1 MQFPPLVEAQFL
13 TRLNRFAALVLLDG
27 REVMVHVANS
37 GRMRELLQ
45 PGNTCYLSHHS
56 GSHRKTAYDLIL
68 VAIDRNR
75 PFSISEEKQPYYSE
89 SDPSQYPPVQQKGTG
104 STLSLVS
111 ADSRVPNALIWDTW
125 REGVLPHFDGYTD
138 GRREVTFHDS
148 RFDMMLQGPSG
159 LCYMEMK
166 SVTLVMGGI
175 ARFPDA
181 PTERGRK
188 HIGTLV
194 KAVQEGQRAAAIF
207 VIQRD
212 DATGL
217 SPYDNNDPEF
227 GAALRGAV
235 DSGVEAYAFTC
246 ALAREAITI
255 AGEVPVL
262 L

>member
-1 MQFPPLVEAQFL
+1 MQYPALLEAQFL
-13 TRLNRFAALVLLDG
+13 KRLNRFAALVLLDG
-27 REVMVHVANS
+27 KEVMVHVANS
-37 GRMRELLQ
+37 GRMRELFQ
-45 PGNTCYLSHHS
+45 PGTSCYLSHQP
-56 GSHRKTAYDLIL
+56 GECRKTAYDLVL
-68 VAIDRNR
+68 VAIERNQ
-75 PFSISEEKQPYYSE
+75 PSAIGEEK
-89 SDPSQYPPVQQKGTG
+89 PSYRSKPISPII
-104 STLSLVS
+104 SSLSNVGLGRALVS
-111 ADSRVPNALIWDTW
+111 ADSRVPNTIIWEAW
-125 REGVLPHFDGYTD
+125 REGILPHFDGYTD

-148 RFDMMLQGPSG
+148 RFDMMLRGPTG

-166 SVTLVMGGI
+166 SVTLVMDSI

-188 HIGTLV
+188 HIGTLM
-194 KAVQEGQRAAAIF
+194 KAVEEGHRAATIF

-227 GAALRGAV
+227 GAALREAV
-235 DSGVEAYAFTC
+235 DAGVEAYAFICT
-246 ALAREAITI
+246 LTRQAITI

>member
-1 MQFPPLVEAQFL
+1 MRFPPLHEAKFIE
-13 TRLNRFAALVLLDG
+13 RLNRFAALVLLDG
-27 REVMVHVANS
+27 KEVMVHVANS

-45 PGNTCYLSHHS
+45 PGNTCYLSHHP
-56 GSHRKTAYDLIL
+56 GEHRKTAYDLVL
-68 VAIDRNR
+68 VDIGGVPANAIG
-75 PFSISEEKQPYYSE
+75 ETTQPYGSASE
-89 SDPSQYPPVQQKGTG
+89 SSRESSAQQKGTG
-104 STLSLVS
+104 PVLSLVS
-111 ADSRVPNALIWDTW
+111 ADSRVPNALIWETW

-138 GRREVTFHDS
+138 GKREVTFHDS
-148 RFDMMLQGPSG
+148 RFDMVLQGPTG
-159 LCYMEMK
+159 MCYMEMK
-166 SVTLVMGGI
+166 SVTLVMDGI

-188 HIGTLV
+188 HVGTLM
-194 KAVQEGQRAAAIF
+194 KAVEEGHRAAAIF

-227 GAALRGAV
+227 GAALREAV
-235 DSGVEAYAFTC
+235 DAGVEAYAFTC
-246 ALAREAITI
+246 TLTREAITI

>member
-1 MQFPPLVEAQFL
+1 MQFPPLLEAQFL

-27 REVMVHVANS
+27 KEAMVHVASS

-45 PGNTCYLSHHS
+45 PGNPCYLSHQP
-56 GSHRKTAYDLIL
+56 GEHRKTAYDLVL
-68 VAIDRNR
+68 VAIDRN
-75 PFSISEEKQPYYSE
+75 PENAIAEHASPYGSK
-89 SDPSQYPPVQQKGTG
+89 PSSQTNSPSKDMGQGRA
-104 STLSLVS
+104 LVS
-111 ADSRVPNALIWDTW
+111 ADSRVPNALIWETW
-125 REGVLPHFDGYTD
+125 REGALPHFDGSTD
-138 GRREVTFHDS
+138 GRREVTFQDS
-148 RFDMMLQGPSG
+148 RFDMMLQGPTG

-166 SVTLVMGGI
+166 SVTLVMDGI

-188 HIGTLV
+188 HIGTLM
-194 KAVQEGQRAAAIF
+194 KAVEEGHRAAAIF

-227 GAALRGAV
+227 GAALREAV
-235 DSGVEAYAFTC
+235 DAGVEAYAFICT
-246 ALAREAITI
+246 LTRQAITI